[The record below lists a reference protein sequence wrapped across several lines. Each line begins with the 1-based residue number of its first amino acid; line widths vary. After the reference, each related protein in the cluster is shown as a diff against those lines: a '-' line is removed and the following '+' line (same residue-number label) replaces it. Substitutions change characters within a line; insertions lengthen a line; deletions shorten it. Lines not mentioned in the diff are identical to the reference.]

1 MFDALA
7 NFPWEE
13 CRSRY
18 ERVRSLIDAA
28 TEDITKRDRIYQIL
42 WENGGRCDCTVGRNI
57 VDFPDKWST
66 VKAEIDQVIASP
78 APEAVVPL
86 LQRQE
91 WKPSIEGMGPARQ
104 VGETFVYEGQNR
116 NLQP

>member
-1 MFDALA
+1 MFEALA

-18 ERVRSLIDAA
+18 DKVRETLDAA
-28 TEDITKRDRIYQIL
+28 SEELTKRDRVYQVL

-57 VDFPDKWST
+57 VDFPDKWAT
-66 VKAEIDQVIASP
+66 VKQQIDEVLASP
-78 APEAVVPL
+78 APEAVEPL
-86 LQRQE
+86 LKRQG
-91 WKPSIEGMGPARQ
+91 WPPSIEPMGPAHQ

-116 NLQP
+116 NLQS